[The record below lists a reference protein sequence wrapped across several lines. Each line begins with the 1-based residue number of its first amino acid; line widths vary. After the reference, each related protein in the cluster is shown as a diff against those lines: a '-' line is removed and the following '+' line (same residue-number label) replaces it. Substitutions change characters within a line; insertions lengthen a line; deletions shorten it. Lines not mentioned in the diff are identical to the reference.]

1 MARREIQKSVYPIVT
16 FTKVGDSF
24 IGIANKIRTD
34 VETVNGKCDVLDLIK
49 PDGEINSI
57 FISASLRLF
66 PWEDMMKKP
75 IELEYTGMV
84 KNAKSGRSYANYKI
98 YQLDMSDF
106 TTLREAAGE
115 AQETQEPAPEPE
127 PKAEPE
133 PKKGKG
139 KKEE

>member
-1 MARREIQKSVYPIVT
+1 MPRREIQKSVYPIVT
-16 FTKVGDSF
+16 FNKVGDSF
-24 IGIANKIRTD
+24 VGIANKIRTG
-34 VETVNGKCDVLDLIK
+34 VKTVNGQCDVLDLIK
-49 PDGEINSI
+49 PDGEVNSI

-66 PWEDMMKKP
+66 PWEEMMKKP

-84 KNAKSGRSYANYKI
+84 KNNKSGMSYANYKI
-98 YQLDMSDF
+98 YQLDMNDF